1 MKTLYLV
8 RHAKS
13 DWKSAAN
20 SDFERPLNKRGL
32 KAAPLMGARLKK
44 QGCVPALLLSSPA
57 RRAQQTAK
65 LLATALD
72 YPQEDIEFVPAI
84 YAAELALLIAL
95 IQKLPEPATTALL
108 VGHNPGF
115 SNLGQWLSLAAPD
128 WLPTCGLLELR
139 LDINRWFEIHE
150 GCANLLHY
158 GYPKRHVSKPYEHS

>member
-1 MKTLYLV
+1 LKTLYLV

-32 KAAPLMGARLKK
+32 KAAPLMGARL
-44 QGCVPALLLSSPA
+44 QQQACAPDLFLSSPA

-72 YPQEDIEFVPAI
+72 YPQENIEFVPAI

-115 SNLGQWLSLAAPD
+115 SNLGKWLSPAAPD
-128 WLPTCGLLELR
+128 WLPTCGLLDLR
-139 LDINRWFEIHE
+139 LDIARWSEVYE
-150 GCANLLHY
+150 GCAELLHY
-158 GYPKRHVSKPYEHS
+158 DYPKRRVELSP